1 MSPRARSVKRPGATA
16 SLRLA
21 AGALVLLLGP
31 GCAVHGRLFQDSDG
45 VLETMTTIRF
55 HRRPVPL
62 HLARRPG
69 NGTAPLILY
78 VTGDGGWRGADPL
91 VFRSL
96 VQWGYPAAGMEASD
110 YLAHL
115 GDLQRRA
122 TPRRVAADYA
132 HLIRTAR
139 RELGLLANPGVI
151 LVGFSRG
158 AGLAVLAAGHAALR
172 PRLLGVV
179 AMALTDEED
188 ELALDTSGDSD
199 ADATPPAVINPY
211 RLLPAVGSLP
221 VVVIQSTRDRYVPA
235 AAARPL
241 FGPDTSSRRLVVI
254 DSDGHT
260 FGGARDHLLDSL
272 RSSLQWIAGSPP

>member
-1 MSPRARSVKRPGATA
+1 
-16 SLRLA
+16 
-21 AGALVLLLGP
+21 
-31 GCAVHGRLFQDSDG
+31 VHGPLFRDGDG
-45 VLETMTTIRF
+45 VVETMTTIRF

-69 NGTAPLILY
+69 SEAEPLVLY

-91 VFRSL
+91 VFRAL
-96 VQWGYPAAGMEASD
+96 VQWGYPAVGMEAHD
-110 YLAHL
+110 YLDHL
-115 GDLQRRA
+115 GDLEQRA
-122 TPRRVAADYA
+122 TPRHVAADYR
-132 HLIRTAR
+132 HLIRQVR
-139 RELGLLANPGVI
+139 RQLGLSATTATV

-158 AGLAVLAAGHAALR
+158 AGLAVLAAGQRALR

-188 ELALDTSGDSD
+188 ELALEAAPDS
-199 ADATPPAVINPY
+199 ARPAIINPY

-221 VVVIQSTRDRYVPA
+221 LVVIQSTRDSYVTA

-241 FGPDTSSRRLVVI
+241 FGPDTPSRRLIMI

-260 FGGARDHLLDSL
+260 FGGARDHLLDAL
-272 RSSLQWIAGSPP
+272 RSSLQWIAAQHP

>member
-1 MSPRARSVKRPGATA
+1 MSPRPGGVKRTCFA
-16 SLRLA
+16 RRA
-21 AGALVLLLGP
+21 AAAIALFLGT
-31 GCAVHGRLFQDSDG
+31 GCALHGPLFRDGDG
-45 VLETMTTIRF
+45 VVETMSAVTF
-55 HRRPVPL
+55 HHRPVAI

-69 NGTAPLILY
+69 SGTAPLVVY

-91 VFRSL
+91 VFRAL
-96 VQWGYPAAGMEASD
+96 VQWGYPAAGMEARD
-110 YLAHL
+110 YLDHL
-115 GDLQRRA
+115 GDLERRA
-122 TPRRVAADYA
+122 TPRRVAADYV
-132 HLIRTAR
+132 HLIRHAR
-139 RELGLLANPGVI
+139 RELGLGARTGTI

-188 ELALDTSGDSD
+188 ELALDGPVDSGAEASRH
-199 ADATPPAVINPY
+199 AAISPY
-211 RLLPAVGSLP
+211 HLLPAVGGLP
-221 VVVIQSTRDRYVPA
+221 VVVIQSTRDPYVTA

-272 RSSLQWIAGSPP
+272 RSSLQWIGGPAS